1 MRRFLVLAFVALLP
15 VASASS
21 AHAESERSFV
31 GLWEGVDPVDG
42 GDSLRSITC
51 FKDRSCKLAATDSVI
66 TLCGGGP
73 AFVGATGAL
82 EGDELVFPDA
92 VLTCPD
98 GREVDLLI
106 SSNAI
111 RATGHS
117 WRPPWSAAGPRCR
130 TSSSTRSA
138 GRSGDLEQR
147 PIARPPPDWDVIC
160 KERREEAIQ
169 APLLDRHGRFGA
181 LAMTTGGS
189 ALRLHALGSE
199 SSGGNSDG
207 RRLPKARRD
216 RLGLDLLD
224 NLPHHRPRRPPA
236 ATVDHGAH
244 RVFRA
249 GEYRL
254 DRAVEPIAHPP
265 RKMETAGLI
274 DRPAAVPHALHASRD
289 PHPNCSCLAH
299 AASIASSLPDHVH
312 IVQAESRWEA
322 GNAPTASLRQDRD
335 LSWMR

>member
-106 SSNAI
+106 SFE
-111 RATGHS
+111 RD
-117 WRPPWSAAGPRCR
+117 PRNR
-130 TSSSTRSA
+130 T
-138 GRSGDLEQR
+138 LVE
-147 PIARPPPDWDVIC
+147 
-160 KERREEAIQ
+160 
-169 APLLDRHGRFGA
+169 
-181 LAMTTGGS
+181 TTVV
-189 ALRLHALGSE
+189 
-199 SSGGNSDG
+199 SGGTT
-207 RRLPKARRD
+207 LP
-216 RLGLDLLD
+216 
-224 NLPHHRPRRPPA
+224 NI
-236 ATVDHGAH
+236 
-244 RVFRA
+244 VFHK
-249 GEYRL
+249 
-254 DRAVEPIAHPP
+254 V
-265 RKMETAGLI
+265 
-274 DRPAAVPHALHASRD
+274 SR
-289 PHPNCSCLAH
+289 
-299 AASIASSLPDHVH
+299 
-312 IVQAESRWEA
+312 
-322 GNAPTASLRQDRD
+322 
-335 LSWMR
+335 